1 MPRLAVRPLTAA
13 ALVLAGCG
21 GARMSGAPAVPSGQA
36 PVGQGTLATLWTAL
50 SSSAPIDR
58 NADAMPDRCLSVYG
72 TYAWGFG
79 VRGLAC
85 DADRVRPLGAA
96 ASASGLPVFV
106 SGPHAPGAEGLGL
119 ALESRQFGHYNPAFV
134 EWAVETGIVGEDNP
148 AVRAATQAVY
158 DARLQRLARVY
169 WLVYRGLEADGF
181 PGRTPLGPEKDY
193 VHYLRGGPVGVGGD
207 DVYPGFTMTAFNE
220 RSRPVPPALGI
231 ADDDLE
237 WYAAQYEANTATG
250 FWLRRGEDGTLDAFH
265 DGLRRLLSTYD
276 ADWLSGQG

>member
-1 MPRLAVRPLTAA
+1 MPRVSLRLIAAA

-21 GARMSGAPAVPSGQA
+21 GARMSEAPAPTSLPA
-36 PVGQGTLATLWTAL
+36 AGQGTLASLWTAL
-50 SSSAPIDR
+50 SSSAPIDQ

-96 ASASGLPVFV
+96 VAASGLPVFV

-119 ALESRQFGHYNPAFV
+119 DLASRRFGHYNPAFV
-134 EWAVETGIVGEDNP
+134 EWAVETGIVGEGNP
-148 AVRAATQAVY
+148 AMRAATQDVY
-158 DARLQRLARVY
+158 EARLKRLARVY

-181 PGRTPLGPEKDY
+181 PGRTPLGPEKEY
-193 VHYLRGGPVGVGGD
+193 VRYLRGGPVGVGGD

-220 RSRPVPPALGI
+220 RSLAVPPALGI
-231 ADDDLE
+231 ADDDMD
-237 WYAAQYEANTATG
+237 WYAAQYEANTAVG

-265 DGLRRLLSTYD
+265 DGLRRLLTTYD
-276 ADWLSGQG
+276 AAWLAGSG